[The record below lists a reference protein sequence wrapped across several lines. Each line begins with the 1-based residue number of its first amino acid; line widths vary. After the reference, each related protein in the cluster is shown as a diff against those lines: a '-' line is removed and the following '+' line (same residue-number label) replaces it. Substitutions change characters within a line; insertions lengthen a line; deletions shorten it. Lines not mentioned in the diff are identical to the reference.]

1 MTLIERNLRAV
12 IDDFNL
18 KKIYF
23 QDVREE
29 GMIAGKLEDARKML
43 EKGLDIELILEITG
57 LPREQVEEQQD
68 GV

>member
-1 MTLIERNLRAV
+1 MTLIEKNLRAV

-23 QDVREE
+23 QDVRDE
-29 GMIAGKLEDARKML
+29 GIIEGKLEDARKML

-57 LPREQVEEQQD
+57 LPREQVVALQE
-68 GV
+68 